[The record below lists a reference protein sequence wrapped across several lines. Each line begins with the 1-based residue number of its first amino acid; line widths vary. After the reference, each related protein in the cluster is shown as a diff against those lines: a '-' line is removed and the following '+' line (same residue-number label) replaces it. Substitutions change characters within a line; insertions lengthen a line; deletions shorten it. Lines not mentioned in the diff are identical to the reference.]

1 MADERSGIRT
11 NASPSGVPGVIVVG
25 SINTDLV
32 VTAER
37 IVEPGET
44 IAGTGFDV
52 GQGGKGANQASAAAA
67 AGAAAG
73 TRVAMIGCVGDD
85 ANGRDAVAALRDCGV
100 DVSHITTAD
109 APTGVALIQV
119 ASDGENAIT
128 VVAGANARLSP
139 AAVDAA
145 FAELDTA
152 LHQETDPPDDERVER
167 DPDAQPDPDV
177 SHRGSPAAPVVV
189 LCLEIP
195 LETVTHAAVSAR
207 ARGWTVVL
215 NPTPVPHNPLPR
227 ELLAALDVLV
237 PNEQEATALG
247 RAGAMSVPAHCA
259 VVVTRG
265 EAGAVLFRERDDL
278 VVPAPAVDPV
288 DTTGAGD
295 AFIGVLAASLAEG
308 RDLAEAVRRA
318 VAGGAIATLGAG
330 ARGSLPTASAIED
343 LLQP

>member
-1 MADERSGIRT
+1 MGTKANDSEAPR
-11 NASPSGVPGVIVVG
+11 VVVVG

-37 IVEPGET
+37 IVAPGET
-44 IAGTGFDV
+44 IAGTGFET

-73 TRVAMIGCVGDD
+73 TRVAMVGCVGDD
-85 ANGRDAVAALRDCGV
+85 ANGRYAVATLRAGGV
-100 DVSHITTAD
+100 DVSHIGTAD

-128 VVAGANARLSP
+128 VVAGANARLS
-139 AAVDAA
+139 AEAVDAA
-145 FAELDTA
+145 FADIDASLRPA
-152 LHQETDPPDDERVER
+152 AGVPDDGRMDSER
-167 DPDAQPDPDV
+167 DVDASPDAGRHDAA
-177 SHRGSPAAPVVV
+177 GAPVLV

-195 LETVTHAAVSAR
+195 VETVTYAAVSAR

-215 NPTPVPHNPLPR
+215 NPAPAPQEPLPR
-227 ELLAALDVLV
+227 ALLDALDVLV
-237 PNEQEATALG
+237 PNEQEAAALG
-247 RAGAMSVPAHCA
+247 RSGAMSVPAGCA

-265 EAGAVLFRERDDL
+265 AAGAVLFRQRDDL
-278 VVPAPAVDPV
+278 VVPAPSVHAA

-295 AFIGVLAASLAEG
+295 AFIGVLAVSLAEG

-318 VAGGAIATLGAG
+318 VAGGAIATLKAG
-330 ARGSLPTASAIED
+330 ARGSLPTASAIDEV
-343 LLQP
+343 LQRR